1 MPKRVREQLF
11 LRTHGKRT
19 KLYRGA
25 REASKPSHGANV
37 PIDLPTCLRDH
48 PIPRPY
54 HHGTHFLIR
63 PGETLSLSPGPAS
76 CFITWLALST
86 RQLWPRALPEQ
97 KTQQPLPLEP
107 ANKNKKFSH
116 CWVLSQVPAH
126 PVRALLCFSQ
136 NSVAS
141 RDLSPLRR
149 FSCLRF
155 PWCFSL
161 HRRFI
166 ISVLSSKQS
175 SSETLTKHGES
186 SLAARAQCSG
196 RVAAPGSRASW
207 ASHLASQALLVTVV
221 K

>member
-11 LRTHGKRT
+11 LRTHGKR

-54 HHGTHFLIR
+54 RHGTHFLIQ

-86 RQLWPRALPEQ
+86 QQLWPRALPEQ

-116 CWVLSQVPAH
+116 CWVFSQVPAH

-141 RDLSPLRR
+141 RDLFPLRL
-149 FSCLRF
+149 FIYLRF

-161 HRRFI
+161 HCRFI

-175 SSETLTKHGES
+175 SSETLTKHSES

-196 RVAAPGSRASW
+196 RVAAPG
-207 ASHLASQALLVTVV
+207 HGHPGQVT
-221 K
+221 

>member
-48 PIPRPY
+48 PVPRPY
-54 HHGTHFLIR
+54 HHGTHFLIQ

-86 RQLWPRALPEQ
+86 QQLWPRALPEQ

-141 RDLSPLRR
+141 RDLFPLRLL
-149 FSCLRF
+149 FVYAF
-155 PWCFSL
+155 HGVSL
-161 HRRFI
+161 YTVGLLF
-166 ISVLSSKQS
+166 LFYPQS
-175 SSETLTKHGES
+175 SRLRRPSPSTVSLLWRQEHSVPGGWRPRGHGH
-186 SLAARAQCSG
+186 
-196 RVAAPGSRASW
+196 PG
-207 ASHLASQALLVTVV
+207 QVT
-221 K
+221 